1 MIYSMTGYGK
11 ASSMKEGRNVTIEMR
26 SLNSKGLELNMK
38 FPAAYR
44 QYEFMW
50 RNHINNSLERGKI
63 DVSILIE
70 ETQSDIT
77 NTLNVKLLKSYLTQ
91 LNEIC
96 DETQTSKNSVLD
108 GALKLPGVIQNS
120 QESNAEEVKNEIFEL
135 LNVALEEMKAFRLN
149 EGHVLE
155 QEVVGR
161 VTLILSYLASIEL
174 EEPKRTLVIRESL
187 QENLNTIQNNA
198 NMDTNRLEQEM
209 IYYLERLDIT
219 EEIVRLKSHCQY
231 FFDILKEDIGLKGR
245 KLAFVSQEMGR
256 EINTIGSKANDK
268 DLQKLVVQM
277 KDELEKIKEQLN
289 NVL

>member
-1 MIYSMTGYGK
+1 MTGYGK
-11 ASSMKEGRNVTIEMR
+11 ASSIKEGRNVTIEMR

-44 QYEFMW
+44 QYEFIW

-120 QESNAEEVKNEIFEL
+120 QESNAEEVKHEIFEL

-155 QEVVGR
+155 QEVLGR
-161 VTLILSYLASIEL
+161 VNLILSYLTAIEQ
-174 EEPKRTLVIRESL
+174 EEPKRTLIIRGSL
-187 QENLNTIQNNA
+187 QENLKTIQQNV

-209 IYYLERLDIT
+209 IFYLERLDIT

-231 FFDILKEDIGLKGR
+231 FFDILNEDIGIKGR

>member
-1 MIYSMTGYGK
+1 MTGYGK
-11 ASSMKEGRNVTIEMR
+11 ATSMKEGRNVTIEMR

-77 NTLNVKLLKSYLTQ
+77 NTLNVILLKSYLTQ

-120 QESNAEEVKNEIFEL
+120 QELNAEEVKHEIFEL

-155 QEVVGR
+155 QEVLGR
-161 VTLILSYLASIEL
+161 VNLILSCLTAIEQ
-174 EEPKRTLVIRESL
+174 EEPKRTLIIRESL
-187 QENLNTIQNNA
+187 QENLNTIQQNV

-231 FFDILKEDIGLKGR
+231 FFDILNEDIGLKGR

>member
-1 MIYSMTGYGK
+1 MTGYGK

-50 RNHINNSLERGKI
+50 RNHINNALERGKI

-70 ETQSDIT
+70 ETQSDIN

-96 DETQTSKNSVLD
+96 EETQTSKNSVLD
-108 GALKLPGVIQNS
+108 GALKLPGVVQNS

-135 LNVALEEMKAFRLN
+135 LNIALEEMKAFRLN
-149 EGHVLE
+149 EGIVLE

-161 VTLILSYLASIEL
+161 VVLILSYLNAIEQ
-174 EEPKRTLVIRESL
+174 EEPNRTLVIRESL

-198 NMDTNRLEQEM
+198 NIDSNRLEQEM

-268 DLQKLVVQM
+268 DLQKFVVQM

>member
-1 MIYSMTGYGK
+1 MTGYGK
-11 ASSMKEGRNVTIEMR
+11 ATSMKEGRNLTIEMR

-77 NTLNVKLLKSYLTQ
+77 NTLNVILLKSYLTQ

-120 QESNAEEVKNEIFEL
+120 QESNAEEVKHEIFEL

-155 QEVVGR
+155 QEVLGR
-161 VTLILSYLASIEL
+161 VNLILSYLTAIEQ
-174 EEPKRTLVIRESL
+174 EEPKRTLIIRESL
-187 QENLNTIQNNA
+187 QENLNTIQQNV

-231 FFDILKEDIGLKGR
+231 FFDILNEDIGLKGR

>member
-63 DVSILIE
+63 DVGILIE

-77 NTLNVKLLKSYLTQ
+77 NTLNVKLLKSFLTQ

>member
-1 MIYSMTGYGK
+1 MTGYGK
-11 ASSMKEGRNVTIEMR
+11 ASSIKEGRNVTIEMR

-44 QYEFMW
+44 QYEFIW

-120 QESNAEEVKNEIFEL
+120 QESNAEEVKHEIFEL

-155 QEVVGR
+155 QEVLGR
-161 VTLILSYLASIEL
+161 VNLILSYLTAIEQ
-174 EEPKRTLVIRESL
+174 EEPKRTLIIRGSL
-187 QENLNTIQNNA
+187 QENLKTIQQNV

-231 FFDILKEDIGLKGR
+231 FFDILNEDIGIKGR

>member
-1 MIYSMTGYGK
+1 MTGYGK
-11 ASSMKEGRNVTIEMR
+11 ATSMKEGRNVTIEMR

-77 NTLNVKLLKSYLTQ
+77 NTLNVILLKSYLTQ

-120 QESNAEEVKNEIFEL
+120 QESNAEEVKHEIFEL

-155 QEVVGR
+155 QEVLGR
-161 VTLILSYLASIEL
+161 VNLILSYLTAIEQ
-174 EEPKRTLVIRESL
+174 EEPKRTLIIRESL
-187 QENLNTIQNNA
+187 QENLNTIQQNV

-231 FFDILKEDIGLKGR
+231 FFDILNEDIGLKGR

>member
-1 MIYSMTGYGK
+1 MTGYGK
-11 ASSMKEGRNVTIEMR
+11 ATSMKEGRNVTIEMR

-77 NTLNVKLLKSYLTQ
+77 NTLNVILLKSYLTQ

-120 QESNAEEVKNEIFEL
+120 QESNAEEVKHEIFEL

-155 QEVVGR
+155 QEVLGR
-161 VTLILSYLASIEL
+161 VNLILSCLTAIEQ
-174 EEPKRTLVIRESL
+174 EEPKRTLIIRESL
-187 QENLNTIQNNA
+187 QENLNTIQQNV

-231 FFDILKEDIGLKGR
+231 FFDILNEDIGLKGR